1 MIEYYIYAH
10 LWYNIITHPSW
21 FADIPGVT
29 SCKEICSAPV
39 CLRGHSWRQ
48 GPARARACDWAWW
61 FIAAFSDWSNED
73 GGKQPTSANHSI
85 GIHILCM
92 HTHTHIYIYLWI
104 LASIY
109 IYTVKMKVRMPPRI
123 PNIPPPQL
131 ECGPRTAKNPS
142 VRMPP
147 HPGFKFCCFWR
158 TLCTNP
164 SLRMPPHY
172 EYHQMLE
179 CS

>member
-1 MIEYYIYAH
+1 MCIYR
-10 LWYNIITHPSW
+10 Y
-21 FADIPGVT
+21 V
-29 SCKEICSAPV
+29 
-39 CLRGHSWRQ
+39 
-48 GPARARACDWAWW
+48 
-61 FIAAFSDWSNED
+61 
-73 GGKQPTSANHSI
+73 
-85 GIHILCM
+85 
-92 HTHTHIYIYLWI
+92 
-104 LASIY
+104 
-109 IYTVKMKVRMPPRI
+109 YTVKMKVRMPPRI

-147 HPGFKFCCFWR
+147 HPGFKFFCFWR

-164 SLRMPPHY
+164 SLRMPSHY